1 MVKAFRYLLVTG
13 WANLA
18 AIPITALI
26 ITVLT
31 ALSGAPIRSGNM
43 FTTYFVALPLICLLL
58 LFIYG
63 ASLCSTSLHI
73 ALSLG
78 CRRKDYFVALCGI
91 LLVYTGVAWAVRN
104 CVLAVPALFSW
115 SLEESMDFL
124 FHFPGGG
131 FWLYPLLGLCCVSL
145 GCLCGLVLTRSRKL
159 GAILFTF
166 AMMLVVALMVAA
178 ALIGM
183 FALYVPFLST
193 LSRWLG
199 LFCGA
204 VVLVSLLLARRQIF
218 RFVVK

>member
-1 MVKAFRYLLVTG
+1 MAKAFRYLLVTS

-18 AIPITALI
+18 AIPITALV

-31 ALSGAPIRSGNM
+31 ALFGAPIRSQNM
-43 FTTYFVALPLICLLL
+43 FSTYFVALPLICLLF
-58 LFIYG
+58 LFIFG

-78 CRRKDYFVALCGI
+78 CRRKDFFGALCGI

-124 FHFPGGG
+124 FHFPGGSV
-131 FWLYPLLGLCCVSL
+131 WLYPLLGLCCVSM

-166 AMMLVVALMVAA
+166 AMMLVVAIMVAA

-183 FALYVPFLST
+183 FALYVPVLST
-193 LSRWLG
+193 LSRWLWV
-199 LFCGA
+199 LCVA
-204 VVLVSLLLARRQIF
+204 VILVSLLLARRQIF

>member
-1 MVKAFRYLLVTG
+1 MAKAFRYLLVTG

-18 AIPITALI
+18 AIPITALV

-31 ALSGAPIRSGNM
+31 ALSGAPMKDVNFFS
-43 FTTYFVALPLICLLL
+43 TYFVALPLICLLF

-78 CRRKDYFVALCGI
+78 CRRKDFFGGLCGM
-91 LLVYTGVAWAVRN
+91 LLVYTGVAWAVRS

-124 FHFPGGG
+124 FHFPGGSV
-131 FWLYPLLGLCCVSL
+131 WLYPLLGLCCVTL

-166 AMMLVVALMVAA
+166 AMMLVVAIMVAA

-183 FALYVPFLST
+183 FALYVPVLST

-199 LFCGA
+199 VLCGA
-204 VVLVSLLLARRQIF
+204 VILVSLLLARRQIF

>member
-1 MVKAFRYLLVTG
+1 MAKAFRYLLVTG

-31 ALSGAPIRSGNM
+31 ALTGAPIRSENM
-43 FTTYFVALPLICLLL
+43 FATYFVALPLICLLF
-58 LFIYG
+58 LFIFG
-63 ASLCSTSLHI
+63 ASLCSISLHI

-78 CRRKDYFVALCGI
+78 CRRKDYFGALCGI
-91 LLVYTGVAWAVRN
+91 LLVYTGVAWAVRT
-104 CVLAVPALFSW
+104 CVLAVPQLFSW
-115 SLEESMDFL
+115 PLEESLDFL
-124 FHFPGGG
+124 FHFPGDDP
-131 FWLYPLLGLCCVSL
+131 WLYPLLGLCCVTL

>member
-1 MVKAFRYLLVTG
+1 MAKAFRYLLVTG

-18 AIPITALI
+18 TIPITALV
-26 ITVLT
+26 ITALT
-31 ALSGAPIRSGNM
+31 ALSGPPIKAVNFFS
-43 FTTYFVALPLICLLL
+43 TYFVALPLICLLF
-58 LFIYG
+58 LFIFG

-78 CRRKDYFVALCGI
+78 CRRKDYFWALCGI
-91 LLVYTGVAWAVRN
+91 LLVYTGVTWAVRS

-115 SLEESMDFL
+115 SLEEAMDFL

-131 FWLYPLLGLCCVSL
+131 FWLYPLLGLCCVSM
-145 GCLCGLVLTRSRKL
+145 GCLCGLVTTRSRKL
-159 GAILFTF
+159 GAILFAF
-166 AMMLVVALMVAA
+166 AMILVLAIMVAA

-183 FALYVPFLST
+183 FALYVPVLST

-199 LFCGA
+199 VFCGA
-204 VVLVSLLLARRQIF
+204 VILGCLLLVRRQIF

>member
-1 MVKAFRYLLVTG
+1 MAKAFRYLLVTG

-18 AIPITALI
+18 AIPITALV
-26 ITVLT
+26 ITALT
-31 ALSGAPIRSGNM
+31 VLSGAPIRSGNI
-43 FTTYFVALPLICLLL
+43 FSTYFVALPLICLLF
-58 LFIYG
+58 LFIFG

-78 CRRKDYFVALCGI
+78 CRRKDFFGALCGM
-91 LLVYTGVAWAVRN
+91 LLVYTGVAWAVRS

-124 FHFPGGG
+124 FHFPGDGI
-131 FWLYPLLGLCCVSL
+131 WLYPLLGLCCVTL

-166 AMMLVVALMVAA
+166 AMMLVVAIMVAA

-183 FALYVPFLST
+183 FALYVPVLST

-199 LFCGA
+199 VFCGA
-204 VVLVSLLLARRQIF
+204 VILGCLLLVRRQIF